1 MKTIHITKYINT
13 ILFALFM
20 IVTTTL
26 NAKII
31 EVEQLFNKKTVL
43 VKEENIGI
51 TKSFYGKTKIDESKV
66 VDIVTRFDG
75 FVTKLNADKNLM
87 YVKKDETLFSI
98 YSDSIL
104 SIQKEIQISKTI
116 NKNLYRSSL
125 EKLKVLDLSN
135 EEINKIKRNK
145 SSLDGI
151 KVLSP
156 LDAIVIKKNINN
168 KSAVKKG
175 KLLLQLA
182 NIDKLWF
189 IAQIYQKDL
198 TFIKKDMNA
207 YIYIDGLTQA
217 VKSKVDFIYPMV
229 DSKTKTVDVRFIID
243 NKDLNIYPNMFA
255 SVKIK
260 SVNKTMLT
268 LPKTAV
274 LTKGSNHFVFKPISE
289 KEFEPV
295 KVEAKRI
302 SSSKYEILEGLVKGD
317 KVINNA
323 LFLLDSDAV
332 TNALYES
339 DTDEDW

>member
-1 MKTIHITKYINT
+1 MNIIKYLKASFLSLLTISV
-13 ILFALFM
+13 M
-20 IVTTTL
+20 D
-26 NAKII
+26 AKII

-43 VKEENIGI
+43 VKEEKIGI
-51 TKSFYGKTKIDESKV
+51 TKSFYGKTKIDESNV
-66 VDIVTRFDG
+66 VDIVTRYDG
-75 FVTKLNADKNLM
+75 FVTNLNADKNLM
-87 YVKKDETLFSI
+87 YVKKGEPLFSV
-98 YSDSIL
+98 YSDTIL
-104 SIQKEIQISKTI
+104 SIQKEIQISRSI

-125 EKLKVLDLSN
+125 EKLKVLDLDKQ
-135 EEINKIKRNK
+135 EINKIKRNK
-145 SSLDGI
+145 SSISGI

-156 LDAIVIKKNINN
+156 LNALVIKKNINKN
-168 KSAVKKG
+168 SAVKKG

-182 NIDKLWF
+182 DINKLWF
-189 IAQIYQKDL
+189 IAQVYQKDL
-198 TFIKKDMNA
+198 NFIKKDMSA

-229 DSKTKTVDVRFIID
+229 NEKNKTVDVRFIID
-243 NKDLNIYPNMFA
+243 NKDLSIYPNMFA

-274 LTKGSNHFVFKPISE
+274 LSKGSNHFVFKPISE

-302 SSSKYEILEGLVKGD
+302 STNKYEILDGLSAGD

-332 TNALYES
+332 TNALYDS
-339 DTDEDW
+339 DSDDDW